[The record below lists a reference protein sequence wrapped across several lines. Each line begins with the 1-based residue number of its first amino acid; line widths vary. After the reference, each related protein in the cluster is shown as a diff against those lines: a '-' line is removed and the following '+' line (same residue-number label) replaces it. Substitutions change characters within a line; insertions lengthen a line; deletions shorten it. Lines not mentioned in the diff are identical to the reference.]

1 MTKQRHDVGRIINP
15 EDWQPSDGI
24 RLEDAA
30 YRVVTSTESR
40 SVIAGPGAGKTE
52 LLAQRAL
59 YLLQTGLCRPP
70 QRILAISF
78 KRDAAKTLKDR
89 VSRRCSSEQAR
100 RFDSYTFDGFA
111 KSLVDRFLG
120 VTPAWCRP
128 PRDYRVIFPRK
139 DDWNEFLLGLRPPSK
154 LGGRAAAQAL
164 HGEDIER
171 WGPLPLELG
180 EAANITAWAAAEWW
194 RSVLSGQRPGLS
206 FSMIGR
212 LAEAILAYNPQVLK
226 ALRLTYSHVFLD
238 EFQDTTAAQFRFV
251 RTAFRGSPAV
261 LTAVGDTKQRI
272 MTWAGAE
279 AEVFSWFERRFG
291 ATREMLQMNH
301 RSNRRI
307 VQIINDLVRTI
318 EPNAVETVC
327 ARPDDEVPQD
337 AAAFWI
343 FDTNDDETTRLA
355 DLIAMDIELGLKP
368 DDFVLLVRAKA
379 DEAEQRMRDAFTER
393 GLRLR
398 NEARMVNR
406 IAIQDLISDE
416 LVGLILGL
424 IRLALRIRGRDIYA
438 SVQEALGAIL
448 GTDFENPSDTK
459 LLEAKL
465 RSIAG
470 IIQNQTQGA
479 PSETNMAAMIG
490 SIVEELGEAPI
501 RRVFRQYENDAY
513 FHDVQSALAELIGE
527 YVPTTSEW
535 AALIDAVEGKGQVRL
550 MTIHKS
556 KGLEYHTV
564 IFVGLHQNAFWG
576 YRNNREEETNTFFV
590 ALSRARE
597 RVYFTRSKEG
607 GDVRQIQ
614 GLIDLLANAD
624 VPFVEV

>member
-1 MTKQRHDVGRIINP
+1 VSRFIKP

-30 YRVVTSTESR
+30 YRVATSTQNR

-89 VSRRCSSEQAR
+89 VSRRCASEQAR
-100 RFDSYTFDGFA
+100 RFDSYTFDAFA
-111 KSLVDRFLG
+111 KSLVDRFIA

-128 PRDYRVIFPRK
+128 PRDYRVIFPSR
-139 DDWNEFLLGLRPPSK
+139 DDWNDFLHGLQPPSG

-164 HGEDIER
+164 RGEDIER

-180 EAANITAWAAAEWW
+180 EPADVTAWAAVEWW
-194 RSVLSGQRPGLS
+194 RSALDGRRPGLS
-206 FSMIGR
+206 FPMIGR
-212 LAEAILAYNPQVLK
+212 LAETILAHNPQILK
-226 ALRLTYSHVFLD
+226 ALRVTYSHVFLD

-251 RTAFRGSPAV
+251 RTAFSGSPAL

-291 ATREMLQMNH
+291 AAREMLQMNH

-318 EPNAVETVC
+318 EPDAVETFC
-327 ARPDDEVPQD
+327 ARPDDEVPID

-343 FDTNDDETTRLA
+343 FPTNDDETQRLA
-355 DLIAMDIELGLKP
+355 DVIASDIELGLKP
-368 DDFVLLVRAKA
+368 DDFVLLVRVRA
-379 DEAEQRMRDAFTER
+379 DEAERRMRDAFEER

-398 NEARMVNR
+398 NEARLVNR
-406 IAIQDLISDE
+406 IAIQDLVSDE

-424 IRLALRIRGRDIYA
+424 VRLALGIRGHDIYA
-438 SVQEALGAIL
+438 AVQEALGAIL
-448 GTDFENPSDTK
+448 GIDFENPSDTK
-459 LLEAKL
+459 RLDSKL
-465 RSIAG
+465 RSVVDA
-470 IIQNQTQGA
+470 IQDQTEGP
-479 PSETNMAAMIG
+479 PSETDMAVLIG
-490 SIVEELGEAPI
+490 SIIEELGEAPI

-513 FHDVQSALAELIGE
+513 FNDVQSALAKLIAE
-527 YVPTTSEW
+527 YVPTASDWTS
-535 AALIDAVEGKGQVRL
+535 LIDAVEGKGQVRL

-576 YRNNREEETNTFFV
+576 YRNNSEEETNAFFV

-614 GLIDLLANAD
+614 GLIDMLTSAN
-624 VPFVEV
+624 VPFVEF